1 LFTVQSPAT
10 PITIASLASEDVVVS
25 FENSSVGFISGV
37 LTIVSN
43 DADESPCTVNLVAN
57 TQLHCATPDNSAGAV
72 VVSNET
78 HNTAGIE
85 VQNITASGY
94 LVLVDTAP
102 ITVFPLEGE
111 TYNIGDII
119 GTATVAYVGPD
130 NIFAVENL
138 NPETLYNVSVFAY
151 NNTDCVGGP
160 AY

>member
-1 LFTVQSPAT
+1 
-10 PITIASLASEDVVVS
+10 
-25 FENSSVGFISGV
+25 
-37 LTIVSN
+37 
-43 DADESPCTVNLVAN
+43 
-57 TQLHCATPDNSAGAV
+57 
-72 VVSNET
+72 
-78 HNTAGIE
+78 
-85 VQNITASGY
+85 
-94 LVLVDTAP
+94 AP

-160 AY
+160 AYAEALTDEIATIEAPCVGGSESFTSLGANSSAYAVRTWTGDNGVEWTANDARTDQTLNGKALAIRTGSVKNTVA